1 MGMHNPPHPGE
12 IIREFCIQP
21 LDLTVT
27 EAAKAV
33 GVTRKTLSALLNG
46 RSGISPE
53 MALRLSKVFGR
64 SPEGWLKLQLQY
76 DLWTISDELKLH
88 KHLKRRSITMGGEA
102 MKILRHI
109 GSLAF
114 VLGLFS
120 AVFVGIPWHV
130 IVADDPVVPL
140 WLKAAVFCLL
150 GGILLVL
157 LTVAF
162 EQKRN
167 RISEEDIPAPAADTS
182 VLLLNSATLPGRDIS
197 KSLGLVQG
205 HTVFAIWLGKDLSAI
220 VRLIVG
226 GELTEYTEM
235 MGEAREVATN
245 RMIAQA
251 AKMGADAIINVRY
264 MTTSVVGTAAELL
277 VYGTAVKLGQ

>member
-1 MGMHNPPHPGE
+1 
-12 IIREFCIQP
+12 
-21 LDLTVT
+21 
-27 EAAKAV
+27 
-33 GVTRKTLSALLNG
+33 
-46 RSGISPE
+46 
-53 MALRLSKVFGR
+53 
-64 SPEGWLKLQLQY
+64 
-76 DLWTISDELKLH
+76 
-88 KHLKRRSITMGGEA
+88 

-114 VLGLFS
+114 VLGLFT

-130 IVADDPVVPL
+130 IVIDDPPVPW

-157 LTVAF
+157 LTVVL

-167 RISEEDIPAPAADTS
+167 KISEVETSAPAADS
-182 VLLLNSATLPGRDIS
+182 AVMLLSSATITGRDIS
-197 KSLGLVQG
+197 EILGLVQG
-205 HTVFAIWLGKDLSAI
+205 HTVFAIWLGKDLSAL
-220 VRLIVG
+220 VRLVVG

-235 MGEAREVATN
+235 MGNAREVATN

-251 AKMGADAIINVRY
+251 ARMGADAVINVRY

-277 VYGTAVKLGQ
+277 VYGTAVKLS